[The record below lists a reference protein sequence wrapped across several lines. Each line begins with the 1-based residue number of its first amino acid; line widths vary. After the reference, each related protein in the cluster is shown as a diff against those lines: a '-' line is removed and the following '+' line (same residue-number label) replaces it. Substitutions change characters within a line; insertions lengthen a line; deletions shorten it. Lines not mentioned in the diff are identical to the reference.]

1 MIDLNAQ
8 PKHLLTQASLPNKV
22 LWLATFIQWYQGFY
36 TSCFRNWDFQIWK
49 KWKYHMDAFGVPLLE
64 ERKACKFH
72 LVCVNCREMDLKS
85 PCPQP
90 VSMVLVWFFCHPL
103 HWKRLGAS
111 LFNTMEIW
119 AMTHICLVCQP
130 VRLGRCRYCQ

>member
-8 PKHLLTQASLPNKV
+8 PKHLLTQASLPDKV
-22 LWLATFIQWYQGFY
+22 LWLATFIQWYEGFY

-49 KWKYHMDAFGVPLLE
+49 KWKYHREVCLRGSFAWRKKGLQISFGVCKLQRDGLE
-64 ERKACKFH
+64 EP
-72 LVCVNCREMDLKS
+72 LSTTSVNGAGAVPNL
-85 PCPQP
+85 PPT
-90 VSMVLVWFFCHPL
+90 VLEETI
-103 HWKRLGAS
+103 

-130 VRLGRCRYCQ
+130 ARLGRC